1 MAWPTADDI
10 QTSFQQSQGW
20 ESRYRLLLHWAKGL
34 TADELAPR
42 HDDLLVEGC
51 EAAVWLDYSEN
62 PRTKLNFRIDS
73 TSRLIRGLIVVMLAP
88 VQNTTAAH
96 IAQFDFPAW
105 LEQCG
110 LSQQLSPSRSNGLF
124 QISKTVQTIAQKH
137 SSTS

>member
-20 ESRYRLLLHWAKGL
+20 ESRYRLLLQWAKGL

-42 HDDLLVEGC
+42 HDDLLVKGC

-62 PRTKLNFRIDS
+62 PERKLNFRIDS
-73 TSRLIRGLIVVMLAP
+73 ASRLIRGLIVVMLAP

-105 LEQCG
+105 LDHCG
-110 LSQQLSPSRSNGLF
+110 LNQQLSPSRSNGLF
-124 QISKTVQTIAQKH
+124 QISQAVQTIAHNQ
-137 SSTS
+137 SASL